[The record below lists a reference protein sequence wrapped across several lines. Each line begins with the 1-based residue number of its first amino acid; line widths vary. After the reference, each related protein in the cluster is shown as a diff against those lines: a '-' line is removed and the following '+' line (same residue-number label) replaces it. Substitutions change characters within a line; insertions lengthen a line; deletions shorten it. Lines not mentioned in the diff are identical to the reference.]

1 MTIISPVITD
11 GISSGGYS
19 GSPEYVYNGTDMY
32 ATFSEWTPNNIVLS
46 YGCDAVV
53 DVAATG
59 AIQIIMT
66 SRIELGN
73 HRVYITGTGGLRAS
87 YTGVDGVVYYTGGV
101 QLVDGESFS
110 PEVRY
115 TSEKAVLY
123 NNGVLVG
130 NSATGAP
137 ELAAISSL
145 AANLTPALY
154 FGGTISNVRL
164 TSSSPMQNVNV
175 MAGNGVDRYA
185 SIPTFSPVA
194 FTSKQW
200 VRQNSLASTTRVFG
214 NSSSLSSRMDIT
226 VSGSIRLTDS
236 SDNTLESSSGDIIEG
251 QDHYVETEVLADGSC
266 EIWVDGVSQASAS
279 TGAFDGLAW
288 DINSIHRQDTAYGTG
303 IITNQVFRNL
313 DTGITHTYNN
323 TDNYERL
330 GSELTPDSN
339 NLSNWTRVGGGAVLS
354 SDGDFI
360 VATNTDVISR
370 SCSARY
376 DTITTTGKKYIV
388 SVFVGALTGSGVLY
402 FGFGANDSV
411 ILEEGLNEFTYV
423 AVDDETSIRVK
434 RFSLAG
440 TSFSFTNV
448 SVKEAPVILPDS
460 TVTEYGDE
468 LLVDGAWTGTA
479 IITDVDGFLTIDRNG
494 GSFAGACDQTLATTI
509 GSLYVITGS
518 LVSETNTTSIDVN
531 GPDIFFAWEG
541 EDLYFT
547 AIASSTT
554 ITIAPAGST
563 AEISVVDN
571 MSVVEV
577 IAIADTQD
585 GTWVNA
591 TIDDLDYLPYT
602 DRVYFCTEGTGDTL
616 YDSKIKVASTN
627 ATIQNFVEGSW
638 NNP

>member
-1 MTIISPVITD
+1 M
-11 GISSGGYS
+11 
-19 GSPEYVYNGTDMY
+19 
-32 ATFSEWTPNNIVLS
+32 
-46 YGCDAVV
+46 
-53 DVAATG
+53 
-59 AIQIIMT
+59 
-66 SRIELGN
+66 
-73 HRVYITGTGGLRAS
+73 
-87 YTGVDGVVYYTGGV
+87 
-101 QLVDGESFS
+101 
-110 PEVRY
+110 
-115 TSEKAVLY
+115 
-123 NNGVLVG
+123 
-130 NSATGAP
+130 
-137 ELAAISSL
+137 
-145 AANLTPALY
+145 
-154 FGGTISNVRL
+154 
-164 TSSSPMQNVNV
+164 
-175 MAGNGVDRYA
+175 
-185 SIPTFSPVA
+185 
-194 FTSKQW
+194 
-200 VRQNSLASTTRVFG
+200 
-214 NSSSLSSRMDIT
+214 
-226 VSGSIRLTDS
+226 
-236 SDNTLESSSGDIIEG
+236 
-251 QDHYVETEVLADGSC
+251 
-266 EIWVDGVSQASAS
+266 
-279 TGAFDGLAW
+279 
-288 DINSIHRQDTAYGTG
+288 
-303 IITNQVFRNL
+303 
-313 DTGITHTYNN
+313 
-323 TDNYERL
+323 
-330 GSELTPDSN
+330 
-339 NLSNWTRVGGGAVLS
+339 
-354 SDGDFI
+354 
-360 VATNTDVISR
+360 
-370 SCSARY
+370 
-376 DTITTTGKKYIV
+376 
-388 SVFVGALTGSGVLY
+388 
-402 FGFGANDSV
+402 